1 MNRNKELPVMMF
13 LNPDEAR
20 TIEAIA
26 SRIIPSDETRPG
38 AKEAGAVIYIDQ
50 SLAGYFR
57 HLQKFYRQGIIEFES
72 FCREKF
78 GIAFKNLTE
87 EQQDQLLLS
96 IEKIEIVDITESSD
110 DIEKRENLLAQ
121 FFAVVHEHTMEGT
134 FGDPLY
140 GGNRDTVGWNL
151 IGFPGAQWGY
161 TPEQMTLG
169 FDVNQIKVKTLSDI
183 QKEYKPVV
191 TEVKL

>member
-1 MNRNKELPVMMF
+1 MNRNEELPILMF
-13 LNPDEAR
+13 LNQEEAR
-20 TIEAIA
+20 TIEAMA
-26 SRIIPSDETRPG
+26 SRIIPSDEHGPG

-50 SLAGYFR
+50 LLAGYYR
-57 HLQKFYRQGIIEFES
+57 HLQTFYRQGLIEFEG
-72 FCREKF
+72 FCREIYGVPF
-78 GIAFKNLTE
+78 IELTE
-87 EQQDQLLLS
+87 EHQDQILL
-96 IEKIEIVDITESSD
+96 KIEQIEPADSSD
-110 DIEKRENLLAQ
+110 SNDCNDKREILLAQ

-140 GGNRDTVGWNL
+140 GGNRDTIGWKL

-161 TPEQMTLG
+161 TPEQMQLG

-183 QKEYKPVV
+183 QREYKPVV